1 MQCNLANTPDS
12 IESDENS
19 DSQKC
24 YQCKINI
31 CEDGDSC
38 NWLVCFRCPNWI
50 CGSCLDDIYPN
61 FNRLDEFY
69 FVITLITS
77 GFKVSLILLRT
88 RLHIFK

>member
-38 NWLVCFRCPNWI
+38 NWLVLFR
-50 CGSCLDDIYPN
+50 
-61 FNRLDEFY
+61 
-69 FVITLITS
+69 
-77 GFKVSLILLRT
+77 
-88 RLHIFK
+88 

>member
-1 MQCNLANTPDS
+1 METIKKAEIPIKPIEPIKPIHLVNTPDS

-31 CEDGDSC
+31 DEDVDSC

-69 FVITLITS
+69 CTNCN
-77 GFKVSLILLRT
+77 
-88 RLHIFK
+88 